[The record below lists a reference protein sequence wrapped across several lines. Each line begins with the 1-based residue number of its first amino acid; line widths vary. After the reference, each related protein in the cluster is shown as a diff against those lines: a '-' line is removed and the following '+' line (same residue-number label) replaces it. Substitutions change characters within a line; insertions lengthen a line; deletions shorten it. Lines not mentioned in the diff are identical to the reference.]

1 MTKRKRKKIYDKES
15 LTSLKKIWII
25 FDCPC
30 GKRLAPSLPW
40 MIEKLEKHEELVLS
54 PEVRQK
60 LLTISP
66 ATIGRLLEKEKRRLN
81 GSSRSLTKPG
91 TLLKHQIPIRTFA
104 NWDEKRPGFCEMDL
118 VAHDG
123 GNPSGDF
130 CQTLTVTNIHTGWTQ
145 NSGGSE

>member
-1 MTKRKRKKIYDKES
+1 MTKRKRKKIYDKEL

-91 TLLKHQIPIRTFA
+91 TY
-104 NWDEKRPGFCEMDL
+104 
-118 VAHDG
+118 
-123 GNPSGDF
+123 
-130 CQTLTVTNIHTGWTQ
+130 
-145 NSGGSE
+145 